1 VVWWTEGNWA
11 IVKSEQ
17 GVFTHIFNVLQ
28 HTIHG
33 GPKTAI
39 IISTVT
45 LSKLLYSDN
54 GTLIVARFKLSNKS
68 GTVTRHKM
76 HRRVA

>member
-1 VVWWTEGNWA
+1 M
-11 IVKSEQ
+11 
-17 GVFTHIFNVLQ
+17 

-54 GTLIVARFKLSNKS
+54 GMLIVARFKLSNLPTQERNRYK
-68 GTVTRHKM
+68 TRNAQTSCLTE
-76 HRRVA
+76 RNSFALRQQVRESASLVS